1 MVMASNNFAVADQAS
16 ESFPDYAPKLHDS
29 YIDGYEPNSLS
40 APHSSLERASTW
52 IGMGLVLT
60 SLAGFGIMIWMA
72 ATLIW
77 GQGVATAEWDT
88 TLLMIIG
95 AVIAVA
101 LLVLGFGLIH
111 RGRRYYREYVATT
124 GRKN

>member
-1 MVMASNNFAVADQAS
+1 MASNNFAVADQAS

-40 APHSSLERASTW
+40 APHSSLERSSTW

-60 SLAGFGIMIWMA
+60 SLAGFGIMIWTA

-77 GQGVATAEWDT
+77 GQGVTVAEYDT
-88 TLLMIIG
+88 TLYMIIG
-95 AVIAVA
+95 AVIAVV
-101 LLVLGFGLIH
+101 LLVAGFGLIH
-111 RGRRYYREYVATT
+111 HGRRYYREYRDTT
-124 GRKN
+124 GRIN

>member
-1 MVMASNNFAVADQAS
+1 MASKNFAVADQAS

-29 YIDGYEPNSLS
+29 YIEGYEPNSLS

-72 ATLIW
+72 ATLLW
-77 GQGVATAEWDT
+77 GQGVATAEWNT
-88 TLLMIIG
+88 TLFMIIG
-95 AVIAVA
+95 AVLAVA

-111 RGRRYYREYVATT
+111 RGRRFYREYVAAT

>member
-1 MVMASNNFAVADQAS
+1 MASNNFAVADQAS

-40 APHSSLERASTW
+40 APHSSLERSSTW

-77 GQGVATAEWDT
+77 GQGVTVAEYDT
-88 TLLMIIG
+88 TLYMIIG
-95 AVIAVA
+95 AVIAVV
-101 LLVLGFGLIH
+101 LLVAGFGLIH
-111 RGRRYYREYVATT
+111 RGRRYYREYRDTT
-124 GRKN
+124 GRIN

>member
-1 MVMASNNFAVADQAS
+1 MASNNFAVADQAS
-16 ESFPDYAPKLHDS
+16 ESFPDYAPNLHDS
-29 YIDGYEPNSLS
+29 YIDGYEPNSLG

-77 GQGVATAEWDT
+77 GQGVTVAEYDT
-88 TLLMIIG
+88 TLYMIIG
-95 AVIAVA
+95 AVIAVV
-101 LLVLGFGLIH
+101 LLVAGFGLIH
-111 RGRRYYREYVATT
+111 RGRRYYREYRDTT
-124 GRKN
+124 GRIN

>member
-1 MVMASNNFAVADQAS
+1 MASNNFAVADQAS

-95 AVIAVA
+95 AVTAAA

>member
-1 MVMASNNFAVADQAS
+1 MASNNFAVADQAS

-29 YIDGYEPNSLS
+29 YIDGYEPNSLG

-52 IGMGLVLT
+52 IGMGLVLV

-77 GQGVATAEWDT
+77 GQGVTVAEYDT
-88 TLLMIIG
+88 TLYMIIG
-95 AVIAVA
+95 AVIAVV
-101 LLVLGFGLIH
+101 LLVAGFGLIH
-111 RGRRYYREYVATT
+111 RGRRYYREYRDTT
-124 GRKN
+124 GRIN

>member
-1 MVMASNNFAVADQAS
+1 MASNNFAVADQAS

-52 IGMGLVLT
+52 IGMGLLLGPA
-60 SLAGFGIMIWMA
+60 LAGVGIMIWIA
-72 ATLIW
+72 ATWVW
-77 GQGVATAEWDT
+77 GPGVSPAGYNLPVLFGIGVAA
-88 TLLMIIG
+88 
-95 AVIAVA
+95 AVGFAVA
-101 LLVLGFGLIH
+101 GFGLIH

>member
-1 MVMASNNFAVADQAS
+1 MASNNFAVADQAS

-29 YIDGYEPNSLS
+29 YIEGYEPNSLS

-72 ATLIW
+72 ATLLW
-77 GQGVATAEWDT
+77 GQGVATAEWNT
-88 TLLMIIG
+88 TLFMIIG
-95 AVIAVA
+95 AVTAVV
-101 LLVLGFGLIH
+101 LLGLGFGLIH
-111 RGRRYYREYVATT
+111 RGRRFYREYVATT

>member
-1 MVMASNNFAVADQAS
+1 MVMASKNFAVADQAS
-16 ESFPDYAPKLHDS
+16 ESFPDYAPNLHDS
-29 YIDGYEPNSLS
+29 YIEGYEPNSLS

-77 GQGVATAEWDT
+77 GQGVATAEWNT
-88 TLLMIIG
+88 TLFMIIG
-95 AVIAVA
+95 AVTAVV
-101 LLVLGFGLIH
+101 LLGIGFGLIH
-111 RGRRYYREYVATT
+111 RGRRFYREYVATT